1 MQTQTPTVESFATAF
16 ADAATAGQNLADAIN
31 RIGDALGFLGT
42 LGDIIGAVAS
52 PFGMIGQNLGGIGQT
67 LGNIFG
73 DTPAASPKPKAKPKP
88 KPITG
93 FPSGLVRARAMGG
106 PVGAGQS
113 YLVGEQG
120 PELFVPGMG
129 GSIVP
134 GGGINVTLQAG
145 AFLGSS
151 SDAREFARRVYG
163 AIEEESKRRFTV
175 PPTIRR
181 GAAA

>member
-1 MQTQTPTVESFATAF
+1 
-16 ADAATAGQNLADAIN
+16 
-31 RIGDALGFLGT
+31 
-42 LGDIIGAVAS
+42 
-52 PFGMIGQNLGGIGQT
+52 
-67 LGNIFG
+67 
-73 DTPAASPKPKAKPKP
+73 
-88 KPITG
+88 
-93 FPSGLVRARAMGG
+93 MGG

-151 SDAREFARRVYG
+151 SDAREFARRVYS